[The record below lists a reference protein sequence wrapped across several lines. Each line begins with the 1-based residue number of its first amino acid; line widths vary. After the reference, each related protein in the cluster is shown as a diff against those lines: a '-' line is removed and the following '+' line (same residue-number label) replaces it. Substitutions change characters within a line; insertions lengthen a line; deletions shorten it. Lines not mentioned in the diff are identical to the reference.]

1 MAPYRKV
8 QTRIWNDQK
17 FALLAKSEDVSLLA
31 LSQLARPRD
40 GDINSRPSLL
50 QLKESGDIE
59 ASAHNVSLIF
69 MPYYHERSRG
79 WGLVTK
85 RDNNVTRRLLRL

>member
-59 ASAHNVSLIF
+59 ASAHNGDKLQVARTNPASTSPL
-69 MPYYHERSRG
+69 
-79 WGLVTK
+79 
-85 RDNNVTRRLLRL
+85 